1 MRERLQKILAR
12 AGYGSRR
19 ACEELI
25 AQGRVTV
32 NGKVARLG
40 DKADPY
46 KDEIRVDGERVRK
59 LERPLYIALYK
70 PRGVL
75 SDAEKGRKSVLD
87 LVPIEGRV
95 YPVGRLDV
103 TSEGLMLLT
112 NDGDLAHRLTHPRY
126 GHEKEYHVL
135 VEGHPSEKT
144 LEKWRRGVYLEGRR
158 TRPATVE
165 VMKQEKDTTWLRVVM
180 REGRKRQ
187 IRRIAAMLGHPVRR
201 LIRVR
206 IGPLELGTMKPG
218 QWRHLRP
225 REVRALRQIARGR

>member
-1 MRERLQKILAR
+1 MKERLQKILAR

-75 SDAEKGRKSVLD
+75 SDVEKGRKSVLD
-87 LVPIEGRV
+87 LVPVEGRV

-165 VMKQEKDTTWLRVVM
+165 VMKPEKDATWLRVVM

-218 QWRHLRP
+218 QWRYLRP
-225 REVRALRQIARGR
+225 REVQALRRLVHER